1 MDAKISQK
9 LPSVKPE
16 TFSNSWIRGP
26 KQENPNLILPTEM
39 LKKIME
45 YLDFKSLCN
54 GIQTC
59 KRWKEIIDEFEL
71 VKKASSKYDYIIRKQ
86 MWNTSTLLK

>member
-16 TFSNSWIRGP
+16 TFS
-26 KQENPNLILPTEM
+26 NLILPTEM